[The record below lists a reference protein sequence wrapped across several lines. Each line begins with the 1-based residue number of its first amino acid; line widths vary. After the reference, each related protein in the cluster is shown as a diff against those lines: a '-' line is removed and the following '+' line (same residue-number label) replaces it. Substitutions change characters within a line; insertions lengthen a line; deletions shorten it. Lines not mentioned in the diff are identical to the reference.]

1 MLMQKICR
9 AIKDFRDSLRSLS
22 SLKKYIKAKR
32 NSRLIFCISHAMS
45 RSGAPQVL
53 LETARML
60 KENGYEVCIVSARQ
74 GAMTGEISDIDV
86 FSCRFLEKTFMKLI
100 VKADPYACIINTVI
114 MYKWAKYLGDR
125 NVGSVWWI
133 HEAETY
139 ISQHYRS
146 VPEAFSDCVK
156 IFCVSEWSLRALN
169 RYLPSLKAG
178 VLYYGIDADERAD
191 AGVIPSAADGK
202 LKMTV
207 IGTIS
212 ERKNQIAVV
221 EAFNQLSDE
230 IKEHCT
236 LKFVGAENPQEAAY
250 FDAFHKLIESNGSIE
265 YIPHI
270 KHDEI
275 HSVYASSDLIICSS
289 VDDPLPVVITE
300 AMIYHKAFLTSDCT
314 GQAYMVEDGVNG
326 FCFSLKNTHEL
337 SDKIE
342 MIYRSRECLEQVG
355 NNGHRLFEQYFSK
368 EAFKA
373 KTIGIIDE
381 IMNKG

>member
-1 MLMQKICR
+1 
-9 AIKDFRDSLRSLS
+9 
-22 SLKKYIKAKR
+22 
-32 NSRLIFCISHAMS
+32 MS

-202 LKMTV
+202 LHYES
-207 IGTIS
+207 S
-212 ERKNQIAVV
+212 EIREDVSYRL
-221 EAFNQLSDE
+221 FL
-230 IKEHCT
+230 
-236 LKFVGAENPQEAAY
+236 
-250 FDAFHKLIESNGSIE
+250 
-265 YIPHI
+265 
-270 KHDEI
+270 
-275 HSVYASSDLIICSS
+275 
-289 VDDPLPVVITE
+289 
-300 AMIYHKAFLTSDCT
+300 AFLVTI
-314 GQAYMVEDGVNG
+314 VNILMILIRRKD
-326 FCFSLKNTHEL
+326 LKDNRTEL
-337 SDKIE
+337 PSAD
-342 MIYRSRECLEQVG
+342 Q
-355 NNGHRLFEQYFSK
+355 
-368 EAFKA
+368 
-373 KTIGIIDE
+373 
-381 IMNKG
+381 KGARIS